1 MTLYLYYIQSDLEEG
16 EGVTLTVDSFHIIS
30 ELEPGDHKLGQMF
43 KVCREESSE
52 LFIMRTI
59 EPQHLYRRIGIQV
72 DVNPD
77 HVIQYITVADEK
89 NDIKRS
95 YFNHLRGS
103 IPFYASLVYILRTE
117 DSDYALIYKMKYNP
131 FMLVNYF
138 HPKIAIPD
146 NNVGSNNSTNNNVNN
161 NNINVNNTSDN
172 MLQIKK
178 KKKISK
184 SISTDNK
191 RKEFDLL
198 FFACEVLV
206 ALEDMHNK
214 DMIYG

>member
-1 MTLYLYYIQSDLEEG
+1 LEEG
-16 EGVTLTVDSFHIIS
+16 EGVTLTLDSFHIIS
-30 ELEPGDHKLGQMF
+30 ELEPGDHKLGRMF

-52 LFIMRTI
+52 LFILRTI
-59 EPQHLYRRIGIQV
+59 ECQSLYRRIGIQE
-72 DVNPD
+72 DVNTD

-103 IPFYASLVYILRTE
+103 IPFYASLAYILRTE

-138 HPKIAIPD
+138 HPKIEIPATEMKSPD
-146 NNVGSNNSTNNNVNN
+146 PNINNNNNNVNSN
-161 NNINVNNTSDN
+161 TNVNNNDDSS
-172 MLQIKK
+172 MLIKK

-198 FFACEVLV
+198 FFACEILI
-206 ALEDMHNK
+206 ALEDLHNK
-214 DMIYG
+214 DMIYGYV

>member
-1 MTLYLYYIQSDLEEG
+1 MEEG
-16 EGVTLTVDSFHIIS
+16 EGVNLTLDSFHIIS

-52 LFIMRTI
+52 LFILRTI
-59 EPQHLYRRIGIQV
+59 ETQHLYRRIGIHE
-72 DVNPD
+72 DLNPD

-103 IPFYASLVYILRTE
+103 VPFYASLVYILRTE
-117 DSDYALIYKMKYNP
+117 DNDYALVYKMKYNP
-131 FMLVNYF
+131 FMLINYF
-138 HPKIAIPD
+138 HPKIEIPQTEMKSLAD
-146 NNVGSNNSTNNNVNN
+146 SNNINNNNVNN
-161 NNINVNNTSDN
+161 NSLVHNNNDSN
-172 MLQIKK
+172 MSIKK
-178 KKKISK
+178 KKKITK

-198 FFACEVLV
+198 FFACEILV